1 MTVTLSNFEVAALI
15 ELLFCWLVWALAFIR
30 PWKKAKDQK
39 KTETASSSRL
49 GILVVTLGFFCAWVD
64 VHPSQFHKSTAALIA
79 SMAIGPFAAALA
91 WWATRHLGKQWRYVA
106 ALTQDHELI
115 TTGPYRF
122 IRHPIYA
129 SIFGMLLTTVFAW
142 SWWPLGIAA
151 VVFYIIG
158 TEIRIRAE
166 DALLAAHFGEQFSAW
181 RAKTPA
187 YIPFIR

>member
-1 MTVTLSNFEVAALI
+1 MTFATLQIAALI
-15 ELLFCWLVWALAFIR
+15 ELLLCWLVWALAFVK
-30 PWKKAKDQK
+30 PWKQAKDQK
-39 KTETASSSRL
+39 KKETASGSRL
-49 GILVVTLGFFCAWVD
+49 GIIVVTVGFFCAWVQIR
-64 VHPSQFHKSTAALIA
+64 PSQFEKSAPALIA
-79 SMAIGPFAAALA
+79 SMVVAPLAAALS

-106 ALTQDHELI
+106 AVTEGHELV

-122 IRHPIYA
+122 IRHPIYT
-129 SIFGMLLTTVFAW
+129 SIFGMLLATVFAW

-166 DALLAAHFGEQFSAW
+166 EALLSAHFGEQFSAW

>member
-1 MTVTLSNFEVAALI
+1 MIFTSLHIAALI
-15 ELLFCWLVWALAFIR
+15 ELLLCWIAFSVAFIR
-30 PWKKAKDQK
+30 PSNQAKNQK
-39 KTETASSSRL
+39 QKEAASGSRL
-49 GILVVTLGFFCAWVD
+49 GIILVTLGYFCAWVHI
-64 VHPSQFHKSTAALIA
+64 VPSQFIKSAPALIA
-79 SMAIGPFAAALA
+79 SMVIAPFAAALS

-106 ALTQDHELI
+106 AVAEGHELI

-122 IRHPIYA
+122 IRHPIYT
-129 SIFGMLLTTVFAW
+129 SMFGMLLATVFAW

-166 DALLAAHFGEQFSAW
+166 EALLAAHFGDRFIAW